1 VRTRRLRVVIRANTR
16 KVRLRAG
23 GLLAFAICL
32 GPLAPVVHAACVGTQ
47 TGDLADIEEQAFRD
61 PATALP
67 KIADALTSSADMPA
81 TRRAALHAIAAD
93 AARQLGFSRQSITEA
108 DAGLALLPAGDMSDL
123 AIRMRTVRALVST
136 NVGGIDA
143 ATVELTRVIDSI
155 RDRPLALG
163 CALRDRGWLNFRDG
177 NPDQALDDLLRAYAL
192 LRRHASR
199 EEAMVAA
206 GRLSMAQFS
215 VRDYPQ
221 ALALVDETIAFF
233 REEKA
238 QIRLA
243 TALDRR
249 TAILKAAGRYDE
261 ALIAATEALRIHEN
275 IGDRVGTG
283 LSQMRMC
290 GVLIDRNALAQ
301 ARSWCDR
308 AEATLS
314 QTSGMDDNDYR
325 TLAALRGRL
334 YLALGRS
341 KDAVAQFDRAI
352 APGGAQPAD
361 DIAEL
366 YELRSRAHAAVG
378 NYPAAFTDQG
388 EYLRRMREQ
397 GTLDRIREVAQLRV
411 QFENDQEK
419 QKIALLEKDKKLAEE
434 QLNSQTRTMQLVAI
448 AGLTGLVTAF
458 FLGYALLSH
467 RRHRA
472 ELIRLAERD
481 ELTGLLNRRAI
492 VRKAVELLLRARDG
506 KGTLIIGLVDLD
518 HFKSINDRFGHA
530 VGDQLLQRF
539 AAAMRTSLHQ
549 REMFGRYGGEE
560 FLVLFPDCT
569 LDQARASAERLRN
582 SLRDQ
587 RLRIDDQEVMVTLSM
602 GLACFEQGDILFD
615 QIARRADIALYVA
628 KTQGRD
634 RVEVFNPARHSGVS
648 IATASRQ
655 R

>member
-1 VRTRRLRVVIRANTR
+1 VIQGNTGKI
-16 KVRLRAG
+16 KVC
-23 GLLAFAICL
+23 LLALSMC
-32 GPLAPVVHAACVGTQ
+32 APAVHAACVGTQ
-47 TGDLADIEEQAFRD
+47 GGDLAALEELAFRE
-61 PATALP
+61 PATAL
-67 KIADALTSSADMPA
+67 KQLAQEISSNPEIPA
-81 TRRAALHAIAAD
+81 ARRAAMHAISAD
-93 AARQLGFSRQSITEA
+93 AARQMGFSRQTITEA
-108 DAGLALLPAGDMSDL
+108 DAGLALLPAGDISDL

-143 ATVELTRVIDSI
+143 AAVELTRLIDAIS
-155 RDRPLALG
+155 DRPLALG
-163 CALRDRGWLNFRDG
+163 CVLRDRGWLNFRDG
-177 NPDQALDDLLRAYAL
+177 NPDQSLDDLLRGYTL
-192 LRRHASR
+192 LRQHGSR

-221 ALALVDETIAFF
+221 ALALVDETITFF
-233 REEKA
+233 REQNA

-249 TAILKAAGRYDE
+249 AHILMAADRLDE
-261 ALIAATEALRIHEN
+261 ARMAAEEALRIHEG

-290 GVLIDRNALAQ
+290 GVEIQRGSLKDAGE
-301 ARSWCDR
+301 WCDR
-308 AEATLS
+308 AEVTLS
-314 QTSGMDDNDYR
+314 KTSGMDDNDYR

-334 YLALGRS
+334 YLSLGRWRE
-341 KDAVAQFDRAI
+341 AVGQFDRAI

-366 YELRSRAHAAVG
+366 YELRSRAHSALG
-378 NYPAAFTDQG
+378 NFAAAFNDQG
-388 EYLRRMREQ
+388 EFLRRMREQ

-411 QFENDQEK
+411 QFENNQEK

-434 QLNSQTRTMQLVAI
+434 RLNSQTRTTQLVAI
-448 AGLTGLVTAF
+448 AGLMGLAAAF
-458 FLGYALLSH
+458 VLGYALLSN

-492 VRKAVELLLRARDG
+492 VRKAVELLSRARES
-506 KGTLIIGLVDLD
+506 KGTLVIGLIDLD

-530 VGDQLLQRF
+530 VGDQLLQRL
-539 AAAMRTSLHQ
+539 AVALRTALHT
-549 REMFGRYGGEE
+549 REVFGRYGGEE
-560 FLVLFPDCT
+560 FLVLFPDT
-569 LDQARASAERLRN
+569 TMEQAKQASEKLRLA
-582 SLRDQ
+582 LREQ
-587 RLRIDDQEVMVTLSM
+587 RLRVDEQDVTVTLSL
-602 GLACFEQGDILFD
+602 GLASYEAGDVLFD
-615 QIARRADIALYVA
+615 QVARRADIALYVA

-634 RVEVFNPARHSGVS
+634 RVEIYSPSRHGTLTL
-648 IATASRQ
+648 TAAQRQ

>member
-1 VRTRRLRVVIRANTR
+1 VIHSNTGRFRRAVGV
-16 KVRLRAG
+16 
-23 GLLAFAICL
+23 LLALSAFSSVADAACL
-32 GPLAPVVHAACVGTQ
+32 GSQGGELAA
-47 TGDLADIEEQAFRD
+47 LEELAFRD
-61 PATALP
+61 PAVALP
-67 KIADALTSSADMPA
+67 QLATAISAAADMPP
-81 TRRAALHAIAAD
+81 TQRAAMHAIAAD
-93 AARQLGFSRQSITEA
+93 ASRQLGFSRQTITHT
-108 DAGLALLPAGDMSDL
+108 DTGLALLPAGDMSDL

-136 NVGGIDA
+136 NIGGIDA
-143 ATVELTRVIDSI
+143 ATVELTRLIDAVG
-155 RDRPLALG
+155 DRPLALG
-163 CALRDRGWLNFRDG
+163 CLLRDRGWLNFRDG
-177 NPDQALDDLLRAYAL
+177 NPDQALDDLMNAYKL
-192 LRRHASR
+192 LQRDASR

-221 ALALVDETIAFF
+221 ALALVDVTIAFF
-233 REEKA
+233 REQKA

-249 TAILKAAGRYDE
+249 AAILMATRRLDE
-261 ALIAATEALRIHEN
+261 AGLAAEEALRIHQA

-290 GVLIDRNALAQ
+290 GVLIQRNSLKAADE
-301 ARSWCDR
+301 WCDR
-308 AEATLS
+308 AELTLS

-341 KDAVAQFDRAI
+341 REAVAQFDRAI

-378 NYPAAFTDQG
+378 NYPAAFNDQG
-388 EYLRRMREQ
+388 EFLRRMREQ
-397 GTLDRIREVAQLRV
+397 GTLDRIREVAQMRV

-419 QKIALLEKDKKLAEE
+419 QKIVLLEKDNKLAEE
-434 QLNSQTRTMQLVAI
+434 RFNSQRRTTQLVAI

-458 FLGYALLSH
+458 FLGYALLSN

-492 VRKAVELLLRARDG
+492 VRKAVELLSRARED
-506 KGTLIIGLVDLD
+506 KGTLIIGLIDLD

-530 VGDQLLQRF
+530 VGDQLLQRL
-539 AAAMRTSLHQ
+539 ATALRTSLHT
-549 REMFGRYGGEE
+549 REVFGRYGGEE
-560 FLVLFPDCT
+560 FLVLFPDTT
-569 LDQARASAERLRN
+569 LEQARSSSERLRAT
-582 SLRDQ
+582 LREQ
-587 RLRIDDQEVMVTLSM
+587 HLRVDDQDVTVTLSL
-602 GLACFEQGDILFD
+602 GLASYESGDVLFD
-615 QIARRADIALYVA
+615 QVARRADIALYVA

-634 RVEVFNPARHSGVS
+634 RVEIYNPSRHSTLS
-648 IATASRQ
+648 ASASSQRQ

>member
-1 VRTRRLRVVIRANTR
+1 VIHTNTGR
-16 KVRLRAG
+16 FRQVFG
-23 GLLAFAICL
+23 VLLALSALSSIADAACL
-32 GPLAPVVHAACVGTQ
+32 GTQ
-47 TGDLADIEEQAFRD
+47 GGDLAALEELAFRD

-67 KIADALTSSADMPA
+67 KLATAISTASDMPP
-81 TRRAALHAIAAD
+81 TQRAAMHAIAAD
-93 AARQLGFSRQSITEA
+93 ASRQLGFSRQTITHT

-143 ATVELTRVIDSI
+143 AAVELTHLIEAVGDR
-155 RDRPLALG
+155 RPLALG
-163 CALRDRGWLNFRDG
+163 CLLRDRGWLNFRDG
-177 NPDQALDDLLRAYAL
+177 NPDQALEDLLDAYAL
-192 LRRHASR
+192 LEVNASR

-215 VRDYPQ
+215 VRDYLQ
-221 ALALVDETIAFF
+221 ALAQVDKTIAFF
-233 REEKA
+233 REQDA

-249 TAILKAAGRYDE
+249 AAILMAAGRLDE
-261 ALIAATEALRIHEN
+261 SLLAAEEALRIHQG

-290 GVLIDRNALAQ
+290 GVLIQRNSLKKAGE
-301 ARSWCDR
+301 WCDR
-308 AEATLS
+308 AELTLS

-334 YLALGRS
+334 NLALGRS
-341 KDAVAQFDRAI
+341 KEAVAQFDRAI

-378 NYPAAFTDQG
+378 DYPAAFNDQG
-388 EYLRRMREQ
+388 EFLRRMREQ

-411 QFENDQEK
+411 QFEYDQEK
-419 QKIALLEKDKKLAEE
+419 QKNMLLEKDAKIAEE
-434 QLNSQTRTMQLVAI
+434 QLNSQRRTTQLVAI

-458 FLGYALLSH
+458 FLGYALLSN

-492 VRKAVELLLRARDG
+492 VRKAVELLSRAREA
-506 KGTLIIGLVDLD
+506 KGTLIIGLIDLD

-539 AAAMRTSLHQ
+539 ATALRTALHS
-549 REMFGRYGGEE
+549 REVFGRYGGEE
-560 FLVLFPDCT
+560 FLVLFPDTT
-569 LDQARASAERLRN
+569 LDQARQSAERLR
-582 SLRDQ
+582 SALRDQ
-587 RLRIDDQEVMVTLSM
+587 HLRVDDQDVTVTLSL
-602 GLACFEQGDILFD
+602 GLASYESGDVLFD
-615 QIARRADIALYVA
+615 QVARRADIALYVA

-634 RVEVFNPARHSGVS
+634 RVEIYNPSRHGGLNVS
-648 IATASRQ
+648 ASSQRQ

>member
-1 VRTRRLRVVIRANTR
+1 VLGPTLRIHP
-16 KVRLRAG
+16 LRAVV
-23 GLLAFAICL
+23 LTALSCALI
-32 GPLAPVVHAACVGTQ
+32 APATHAACIGEQ
-47 TGDLADIEEQAFRD
+47 TGDLAALEERAFRD
-61 PATALP
+61 PAAALP
-67 KIADALTSSADMPA
+67 ELANTISTTADMPA

-93 AARQLGFSRQSITEA
+93 AARQLGFSRQSITHA

-143 ATVELTRVIDSI
+143 AIVELTRVADAI

-163 CALRDRGWLNFRDG
+163 CVLRDRGWLNFRDG
-177 NPDQALDDLLRAYAL
+177 NADQALDDLLRGYAL
-192 LRRHASR
+192 LRRNASR

-221 ALALVDETIAFF
+221 ALALADETIAFF
-233 REEKA
+233 REQNA

-249 TAILKAAGRYDE
+249 AAILTAAGRLEE
-261 ALIAATEALRIHEN
+261 ANMAATEALRIHEN

-283 LSQMRMC
+283 LSQLRMC
-290 GVLIDRNALAQ
+290 GVQIQRNALTDA
-301 ARSWCDR
+301 ARWCDR
-308 AEATLS
+308 AEQTLS

-334 YLALGRS
+334 NLALGHS
-341 KDAVAQFDRAI
+341 KEAVEQFNRAI

-366 YELRSRAHAAVG
+366 YELRSRAHAAIG

-388 EYLRRMREQ
+388 EYLRRVREQ

-419 QKIALLEKDKKLAEE
+419 QKIALLEKDKRLAEE
-434 QLNSQTRTMQLVAI
+434 RLTSQERTTQLIAL
-448 AGLTGLVTAF
+448 AGLAGLVTAF
-458 FLGYALLSH
+458 VLGYALWSN

-492 VRKAVELLLRARDG
+492 VRKAVEFLSRAREN
-506 KGTLIIGLVDLD
+506 KGTLIIGLIDLD

-530 VGDQLLQRF
+530 VGDQILQRF
-539 AAAMRTSLHQ
+539 AAVLRSTFTAS
-549 REMFGRYGGEE
+549 EVFGRYGGEE

-569 LDQARASAERLRN
+569 LDQARQASEKLRAA
-582 SLRDQ
+582 LRSQ
-587 RLRIDDQEVMVTLSM
+587 RMRVEDHDVTVTLSL
-602 GLACFEQGDILFD
+602 GLASYESGDVLFD

-634 RVEVFNPARHSGVS
+634 RVEIYNSARHGTMT
-648 IATASRQ
+648 ATGGTRQ

>member
-1 VRTRRLRVVIRANTR
+1 MRV
-16 KVRLRAG
+16 G
-23 GLLAFAICL
+23 GLLALLVCTWQSAN
-32 GPLAPVVHAACVGTQ
+32 AACVGHQ
-47 TGDLADIEEQAFRD
+47 TGDLAVLEELAFRD

-67 KIADALTSSADMPA
+67 QLADTISTASDMPT

-93 AARQLGFSRQSITEA
+93 TARQLGFSRQSITHA
-108 DAGLALLPAGDMSDL
+108 DAGLALLPAGDMSDI

-143 ATVELTRVIDSI
+143 AAVELTRVIDSI

-163 CALRDRGWLNFRDG
+163 CVLRDRGWLNYRDG

-215 VRDYPQ
+215 VRDFPQ
-221 ALALVDETIAFF
+221 ALALVDETITFF
-233 REEKA
+233 RQEKA
-238 QIRLA
+238 QVRLA

-249 TAILKAAGRYDE
+249 AAILKAAGRLDE
-261 ALIAATEALRIHEN
+261 AGIAAEEALRIHES

-290 GVLIDRNALAQ
+290 GVQIERNALAQ
-301 ARSWCDR
+301 AKTWCDR
-308 AEATLS
+308 AEVTLS

-334 YLALGRS
+334 NLALGRS
-341 KDAVAQFDRAI
+341 KEAVAQFDRAI

-419 QKIALLEKDKKLAEE
+419 QKIALLEKDKILSEE
-434 QLNSQTRTMQLVAI
+434 KLNSQLRTTQLVAI

-492 VRKAVELLLRARDG
+492 VRKAVEFLTRARES
-506 KGTLIIGLVDLD
+506 KGSLIIGLIDLD
-518 HFKSINDRFGHA
+518 HFKSVNDRFGHA

-539 AAAMRTSLHQ
+539 AAAMRTSLHT

-582 SLRDQ
+582 ALRDQ
-587 RLRIDDQEVMVTLSM
+587 HLRIDDQDVTVTLSL
-602 GLACFEQGDILFD
+602 GLAGYEPGDVLFD
-615 QIARRADIALYVA
+615 QVARRADIALYVA

-634 RVEVFNPARHSGVS
+634 RVEIFNPARHGTL
-648 IATASRQ
+648 ANTTAVRQ